1 MEGVEE
7 KCDKINC
14 KVCEYFLKFVHFC
27 KRENRFINRV
37 ELEEREKKWESL
49 IHSSKDITKE
59 SRTS

>member
-1 MEGVEE
+1 MEGVEA

-37 ELEEREKKWESL
+37 ELEEREKRWESS
-49 IHSSKDITKE
+49 IHSL
-59 SRTS
+59 RQ